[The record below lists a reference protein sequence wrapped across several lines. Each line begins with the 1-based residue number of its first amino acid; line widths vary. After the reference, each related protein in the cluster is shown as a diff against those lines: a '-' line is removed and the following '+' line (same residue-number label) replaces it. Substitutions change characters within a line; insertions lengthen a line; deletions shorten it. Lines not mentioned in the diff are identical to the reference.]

1 MDDNYSIGITAET
14 QGFDKAVD
22 RLYLKLGRVG
32 KDTKGLQQ
40 YGKAMDSLQL
50 QFRKLGVV
58 ADKPHLRMT
67 SALIESQKAADKMR
81 QSALAAAKAVNTL
94 NSNAAKPQKAVSEVS
109 TLTDGYRKLSQ
120 EAKKAQQTLA
130 KLGLS
135 AQTGDLVGG
144 FDVKDLTKNLKFADY
159 EKMQKRIEAGWKVS
173 NAQVDAQIKRV
184 SQLLSLHHHLHTS
197 AAGYNNSLLQVSKV
211 HGSGIANKLTQEG
224 VQESLSNELH
234 RLHNLKDHLDAEASR
249 KELDRWHA
257 AQTKKA
263 QAEAAAQQKLYA
275 QREAHERKLEA
286 SRARSVAASVTDG
299 RLNDIY
305 RERIRLLK
313 QQFDTE
319 GRLNG
324 NQLKQLDS
332 LRKIEQEYHRIAL
345 YKQGLDRDTALKS
358 FSSKHGSFAA
368 TPEASSIRQGL
379 LHGFAAKSV
388 EPAVT
393 GMGRL
398 TELTGKLKTDSKYL
412 HDTWRGIAASTGNLW
427 LSWGNF
433 AGMAAGLALGASV
446 FQSLKVDREFGWE
459 MAQVGVASDASQKAV
474 ASLTADVLKLNQAG
488 SLQGPIQMAQGLRM
502 LAQAG
507 LEAEEALEN
516 LPTVLNFALVAGV
529 SDGESAQF
537 LAGLRS
543 AFNLTTKEALQ
554 AGADQTAKAANVS
567 QTSIEAMSQALKQ
580 ASPAAAR
587 FGLSVTDV
595 SAALAVLA
603 KFNIEGS
610 AAGTAFRN
618 MLTDLAGRTEKS
630 SKALNALGLTLYNTH
645 GMAKPFTQVVA
656 ELREKLSGLTQQE
669 QQKWLKSIFDE
680 RGAKA
685 AGVLLSEAGKDF
697 ERMHREIQRSGENMG
712 YTSAAALRLAD
723 TSEGAF
729 RRMKNSWEGMFAS
742 VGNQSSTPFKA
753 LMGSLTD
760 LANNESVRTF
770 ASNLTQ
776 AFLTLAKAGV
786 GVANALAPI
795 APLLGGM
802 AAAAGVFGTLSLT
815 AKLAGMAKAAL
826 LASSA
831 MSALKMSMVAAS
843 VASGLSGGGMAGALA
858 ATRVAAVGLV
868 TALGP
873 IGIAAVAAGAAIT
886 YAMLSAKSEV
896 LDLSAE
902 ISKLDK
908 RLLSVDVDKYTDFN
922 EFGWGK
928 KIDVQLGLGYRP
940 DDKSRVLDNSADTEH
955 FLSNLEKIKAAVS
968 DAQQRVREEG
978 GKSSETLIEQ
988 ELMLTERKKSL
999 LQDQLAKFDQAT
1011 AHIET
1016 LSRQDKNIREQ
1027 LEVDLLNTMK
1037 DLTDQRVNYAIKKM
1051 RDLAAEAAKS
1061 RGFLDDLMD
1070 YNGSGNNFAERINL
1084 KRRLGQKLNADE
1096 LSFESYVGL
1105 GESPAAAYARVNP
1118 KVSTDALVRFH
1129 NLLNSKDGREQIEQ
1143 QAKTPE
1149 GQMYLQEVM
1158 NRSKS
1163 VMAKYNENKEME
1175 RKAGMEG
1182 LTRNNRLLAEVNTV
1196 NLEQFKAA
1204 FDTSTRLALILA
1216 RQSKATQA
1224 EAKKVIGTRTTG
1236 GVDPD
1241 HDSPTLPESGRGRSG
1256 SRTSVTQKYFTPYET
1271 PNLLTKDAL
1280 EVEKEHLNKLN
1291 ERLSLSKQMRLEVDE
1306 GMFKAVEESKAKIE
1320 LLKLDKERLE
1330 YVKEYNKLSKGLAE
1344 GKYAPPDVAKV
1355 QADMERLKSEIL
1367 RRSTKGQVE
1376 IGSTYKATIR
1386 KLSGN
1391 GGAVDSRV
1399 AAAADFLTTK
1409 ATVTA
1414 KDGSKRLVAAADNFM
1429 GKCAEAVNSALR
1441 SQGFKVQGHGFAT
1454 ASQLL
1459 KNNKGWTQLSE
1470 QGYVPQ
1476 KGDVVSWS
1484 PTKGHPYGHTTMYD
1498 GANWWSDVNQSKTKA
1513 AGNYL
1518 GMSYKGALADGS
1530 RPTIVRYKGSG
1541 AGSVAST
1548 EEYTTWDATK
1558 VTANNASEGD
1568 LLAAAKARLEVNRQD
1583 LELKAQA
1590 QNFLTVGYETEKKNL
1605 EFARQNLELGNKRY
1619 LIDNTNALV
1628 EGQALELKALQL
1640 EHQKRLAEIN
1650 SEDKATQ
1657 EEKALSIAKQT
1668 ENYQIQLGILKQK
1681 QEVERGGL
1689 YQGAADAVREM
1700 EKRGNDFTGL
1710 ASNSLMTMADGVGE
1724 AFSRMALEGKQSFS
1738 DMAASVLKDIG
1749 RMIIKMTVMNLLA
1762 RTFGAMFPTTTATG
1776 VSGTSVPSPLLTQAA
1791 GGAFEAG
1798 GRLTAYA
1805 SGGVVTTPTRFGY
1818 SGGLG
1823 LMGENGPEGIL
1834 PLTRMP
1840 NGDLGVQMLGAQG
1853 GGTVVNA
1860 PVTVTVSIDSNG
1872 REDSQV
1878 DANDARSLGEAVR
1891 AAVVDK
1897 VMDMLRPGEP
1907 IHQAIR
1913 SGGAA

>member
-1 MDDNYSIGITAET
+1 MDDNYSIGITADT
-14 QGFDKAVD
+14 TGADKGLD
-22 RLYLKLGRVG
+22 RLYTKLGKLG

-40 YGKAMDSLQL
+40 YGKSLDSLQL
-50 QFRKLGVV
+50 QFRKLGVA
-58 ADKPHLRMT
+58 ADKPHLRLT
-67 SALIESQKAADKMR
+67 SAYIENAKAADKVR
-81 QSALAAAKAVNTL
+81 QSALAATKAVNAFH
-94 NSNAAKPQKAVSEVS
+94 SSAAKPQKSLSEVS
-109 TLTDGYRKLSQ
+109 LLTDGYRKLSQ

-144 FDVKDLTKNLKFADY
+144 FDVKDITKNLKFADY

-474 ASLTADVLKLNQAG
+474 VGLTADVLKLNQAG

-502 LAQAG
+502 LTQAG
-507 LEAEEALEN
+507 LEAEEALKT

-580 ASPAAAR
+580 ASPSAAR

-603 KFNIEGS
+603 KYNIEGS

-618 MLTDLAGRTEKS
+618 MLVDLAGRTEKS

-753 LMGSLTD
+753 LMVSLTD

-815 AKLAGMAKAAL
+815 AKLAGMAKTAL

-908 RLLSVDVDKYTDFN
+908 RLLSVDVDKYTNFN

-1061 RGFLDDLMD
+1061 RGFLDDLFD
-1070 YNGSGNNFAERINL
+1070 YNGSGNNFADRIQL
-1084 KRRLGQKLNADE
+1084 KRSIGQKLNDDE
-1096 LSFESYVGL
+1096 LSFQNHVGL
-1105 GESPAAAYARVNP
+1105 GETPAAAYARVNP
-1118 KVSTDALVRFH
+1118 KVSVADLVNFN
-1129 NLLNSKDGREQIEQ
+1129 NLLKTQDGREEVERR
-1143 QAKTPE
+1143 AKTPE
-1149 GQMYLQEVM
+1149 GRMYLQEVM
-1158 NRSKS
+1158 NRAKLTMSKY
-1163 VMAKYNENKEME
+1163 AENREME
-1175 RKAGMEG
+1175 RKAGMKG
-1182 LTRNNRLLAEVNTV
+1182 LSKNPRLLAEVNTV
-1196 NLEQFKAA
+1196 SPEQFQAA
-1204 FDTSTRLALILA
+1204 LNSNTNLALILA
-1216 RQSKATQA
+1216 RQ
-1224 EAKKVIGTRTTG
+1224 AKTEQVDNKQTVSTRTTG

-1241 HDSPTLPESGRGRSG
+1241 NVSPTLPASGRSG

-1306 GMFKAVEESKAKIE
+1306 GTFKAIEESKAKIE

-1376 IGSTYKATIR
+1376 IGSTYKSTTR

-1454 ASQLL
+1454 AGQLL

-1541 AGSVAST
+1541 TGSAAST
-1548 EEYTTWDATK
+1548 EEYTTWDVTK